1 MGSDLVQ
8 QRRLT
13 FKNIFVSF
21 SCLQT
26 VNNEH
31 WTLKSQLRNILSM
44 LPLCKHSQ
52 RKKISNHLNFCLVT
66 SELCNYLFFLVIILT
81 CFWCLV
87 SSLYIAGTKTF
98 LLNVLTNS
106 KNICNCWV
114 TFYIS

>member
-66 SELCNYLFFLVIILT
+66 SELCNYLFFFGNYFNML
-81 CFWCLV
+81 LV
-87 SSLYIAGTKTF
+87 SSKF
-98 LLNVLTNS
+98 LVHCRY
-106 KNICNCWV
+106 KNIFVECVNE
-114 TFYIS
+114 